1 MRNRLRSVLCWSALF
16 LGFALTSA
24 NAAESRLFSFSFAC
38 DGQFRLVTLNAGG
51 LGVATTRF
59 LQGAEIAIFDN
70 PDSLSFIVL
79 EALTD
84 PNKTLLSL
92 SKGERRASK
101 DFEGFFQASTNAA
114 GIIPFTLAGTCTGG
128 GVIQGLANIGFF

>member
-24 NAAESRLFSFSFAC
+24 NAAESRLFSFSFIC
-38 DGQFRLVTLNAGG
+38 DGQFKLVTLNAGG
-51 LGVATTRF
+51 LGVATTR
-59 LQGAEIAIFDN
+59 LVQGAEIAIFDN

-84 PNKTLLSL
+84 PNKTLLL
-92 SKGERRASK
+92 LGKGVRQASR
-101 DFEGFFQASTNAA
+101 DFTGFFQVPTSPA